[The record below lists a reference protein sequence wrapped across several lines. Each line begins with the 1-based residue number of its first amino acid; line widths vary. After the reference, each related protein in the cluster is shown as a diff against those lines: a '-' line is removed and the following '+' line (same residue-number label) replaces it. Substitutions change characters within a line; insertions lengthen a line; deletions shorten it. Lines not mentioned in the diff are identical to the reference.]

1 MGTIVRSAAFAK
13 TAWMPSVSAVTDA
26 QTVQRFVRTAEK
38 NAKTARTMRY
48 AVNAA
53 YASIVSAARAIIV
66 PSAVFAK
73 TVWMQSVSAVT
84 DVQGVRQS
92 VRTATKSVQTVPRK
106 KSAVDATSVRIA
118 QAVTETS
125 AITAKPARCAL
136 NLFVSAEAGARSV

>member
-38 NAKTARTMRY
+38 NAKTARTMRC
-48 AVNAA
+48 AESAA
-53 YASIVSAARAIIV
+53 YASIVSAGTATIARNA
-66 PSAVFAK
+66 ANAR
-73 TVWMQSVSAVT
+73 TAWMPSVSVVT

>member
-38 NAKTARTMRY
+38 NAKTARTMRC
-48 AVNAA
+48 AESAA
-53 YASIVSAARAIIV
+53 YASIVSAVRATTARNA
-66 PSAVFAK
+66 ANAK
-73 TVWMQSVSAVT
+73 TAWMPSVSAAT
-84 DVQGVRQS
+84 AAQTVRRC

-106 KSAVDATSVRIA
+106 KSAAAAISAKIVPAG
-118 QAVTETS
+118 TETF

-136 NLFVSAEAGARSV
+136 NLSVSAVEGARSV